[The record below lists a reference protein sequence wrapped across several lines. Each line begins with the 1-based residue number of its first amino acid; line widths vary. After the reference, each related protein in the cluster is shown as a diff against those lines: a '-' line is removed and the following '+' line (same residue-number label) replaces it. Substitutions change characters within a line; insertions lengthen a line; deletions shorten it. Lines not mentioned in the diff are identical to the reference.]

1 MLNCIIPNRLDWI
14 IGSPE
19 IAINSQEDFFHLM
32 IHNQKRPVPLLVFNL
47 DSDAVREAQVIPDF
61 GWGGEGCL
69 GCNVASGALHRI
81 PPNGSHAV
89 KPPVL
94 QEPSLGSESAI
105 ATTTATDAAV
115 AAPPMGSESQPVQVQ
130 VAASAPNPNLKP
142 IPGFES
148 SAQPAEG
155 DASLFFS

>member
-1 MLNCIIPNRLDWI
+1 
-14 IGSPE
+14 
-19 IAINSQEDFFHLM
+19 M

-61 GWGGEGCL
+61 DWGGEGCL

-81 PPNGSHAV
+81 PPNGSHAA

-94 QEPSLGSESAI
+94 QEPSLEPAISATAVAPPPSGSE
-105 ATTTATDAAV
+105 
-115 AAPPMGSESQPVQVQ
+115 PQQVQ
-130 VAASAPNPNLKP
+130 LQAAASAPNLKP
-142 IPGFES
+142 IPGFEG
-148 SAQPAEG
+148 SAQPAGG